1 MLTYGGSY
9 MLKPCVIMGIIVE
22 NVALNLVKLKLVTSV
37 T

>member
-1 MLTYGGSY
+1 

-22 NVALNLVKLKLVTSV
+22 IVALNLVKLKLVASV